1 MKAELDG
8 AAMLGLTAIRKGR
21 DPLWYGYPP
30 GVFISCEWAGGHI
43 AGAHI
48 GSRFGSLRVADTIP
62 ERELFW
68 FAARAGVPLTGSSGE
83 ETSVPLRNAPHPD
96 WNFSNR

>member
-1 MKAELDG
+1 MMAELDG
-8 AAMLGLTAIRKGR
+8 ADEETVKRIAWENEPLPVRLATLGPTAIRKGR

-30 GVFISCEWAGGHI
+30 GVFISYEWAGGHI

-48 GSRFGSLRVADTIP
+48 GSRFGPWRVADTIP

-68 FAARAGVPLTGSSGE
+68 FALRAV
-83 ETSVPLRNAPHPD
+83 AP
-96 WNFSNR
+96 